1 MAKFDVIVVGGGHG
15 GIEASL
21 ACARMGH
28 PTLLVTQ
35 NVDQIG
41 FMSCNPAVGGL
52 AKGHLVKE
60 IDALGGEMAKATDE
74 TAIQFRQL
82 NTMRGPAVRSSRA
95 QVDRQH
101 YRLRM
106 KKAIEDQE
114 HLFIKQATVEEI
126 LVENSR
132 VIGVKTDLGEAITG
146 LA

>member
-1 MAKFDVIVVGGGHG
+1 MATFDVIVVGGGHA

-21 ACARMGH
+21 ACARLGH

-82 NTMRGPAVRSSRA
+82 NTGRGPAVRSSRA
-95 QVDRQH
+95 QGDRQS

-106 KKAIEDQE
+106 KRTVEEQVN
-114 HLFIKQATVEEI
+114 LFIKQATVEEI
-126 LVENSR
+126 IVDGDK
-132 VIGVKTDLGEAITG
+132 VIGVRT
-146 LA
+146 